1 MRSWMII
8 SDDIRM
14 IAANPKSI
22 AMFRDDLTSTY
33 ARIESRTKE
42 MIAEESVEREQ
53 IQLVAEDPSM
63 TISFNIPEGPPPEEL
78 RVEGEGAE
86 DMDIEQVRA
95 FLQMKW
101 EIFEGF
107 PETLKKALR
116 TEKLDE
122 VNVVLGG
129 MKVDEA
135 EKVVESMQE
144 GGMLSF
150 SERGVRDMTK

>member
-1 MRSWMII
+1 
-8 SDDIRM
+8 M
-14 IAANPKSI
+14 IAANPKSV
-22 AMFRDDLTSTY
+22 AMFKDDFTSTY

-63 TISFNIPEGPPPEEL
+63 TISFNIPDGPPPAEL

-107 PETLKKALR
+107 PEILKKALK

-122 VNVVLGG
+122 VNEVLGG

-150 SERGVRDMTK
+150 R